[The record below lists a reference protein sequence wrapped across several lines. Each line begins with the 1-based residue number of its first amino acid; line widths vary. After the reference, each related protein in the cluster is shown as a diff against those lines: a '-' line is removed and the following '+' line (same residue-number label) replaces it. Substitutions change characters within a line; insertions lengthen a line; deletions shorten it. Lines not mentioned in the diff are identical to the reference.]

1 MVSAYVVPVVFS
13 LIFLVGVVG
22 NSLVIFIILRNKA
35 MRTTPN
41 IFIGS
46 LALGDLLLLLVPV
59 PFYGMIYTLPDWP
72 HGEFLCRLT
81 GFLVTLSLGVSIF
94 TLTALSADRY
104 MAIMHPMK
112 RYTDSP
118 TIRTVVIAVVIWLV
132 AAVFASVER
141 SLRNIQIHQFDD
153 DASMRICNSYHEEW
167 KVWFMCFRTSMRFV
181 VYFVVPIVII
191 GVLYLLMARSLW
203 TSGSFSQQSEAAA
216 RQIETR
222 RKVAILV
229 LSIVVL
235 FVICWLPR
243 HIFMLW
249 FFCTS
254 YGSYNMFWHV
264 LKIVSFCLSFM
275 NSCVNPLAL
284 YLLSDQFRRHFHQ
297 LIRCNCTSENNTLRR
312 QSTSRRGTE
321 QFTVELEAESQTL
334 TTMSGTK

>member
-1 MVSAYVVPVVFS
+1 HVVPVVFS

-46 LALGDLLLLLVPV
+46 LALGDLLLLLVSV
-59 PFYGMIYTLPDWP
+59 PFYGMIYTLSDWP
-72 HGEFLCRLT
+72 HGEFLCRLN

-94 TLTALSADRY
+94 TLTAL
-104 MAIMHPMK
+104 K
-112 RYTDSP
+112 
-118 TIRTVVIAVVIWLV
+118 
-132 AAVFASVER
+132 
-141 SLRNIQIHQFDD
+141 
-153 DASMRICNSYHEEW
+153 EW
-167 KVWFMCFRTSMRFV
+167 GAWFTCFRTSMRFV

-203 TSGSFSQQSEAAA
+203 TSGSFTQQSEAAA
-216 RQIETR
+216 RQTETR

-243 HIFMLW
+243 HIYTLW
-249 FFCTS
+249 FDCPS
-254 YGSYNMFWHV
+254 YGWYSMFWHV
-264 LKIVSFCLSFM
+264 YKIVSFCLSFM

-284 YLLSDQFRRHFHQ
+284 YLLSDQFRRHSHQ
-297 LIRCNCTSENNTLRR
+297 LIRC
-312 QSTSRRGTE
+312 
-321 QFTVELEAESQTL
+321 
-334 TTMSGTK
+334 